1 MESWIRSQCSFRNYR
16 SHSFKLSQTLKSLF
30 TGRKIIQNE
39 SDPFIKCD
47 DEVKKDD
54 NKGEEKIWRRL
65 SLQSFR
71 KRREKKQEDKN
82 KPILPEVLKT
92 YDKQKKQRKDD
103 TAWL

>member
-1 MESWIRSQCSFRNYR
+1 
-16 SHSFKLSQTLKSLF
+16 
-30 TGRKIIQNE
+30 
-39 SDPFIKCD
+39 
-47 DEVKKDD
+47 VKKDD